1 MKALLKTILPL
12 PLLNALRDWQGQI
25 MLNGIERQ
33 PMDPSRLRS
42 AANLHVNSI
51 FADPSIEQS
60 WQADHETLSAAIGA
74 KNLMGGVNP
83 GDRKAIYFLIAGLQ
97 PKKIL
102 EVGTHI
108 AASSFYI
115 AAASAR
121 NSGHLTTVD
130 IADVNNA
137 PDAPW
142 REAGYQMSPADY
154 AEKLN
159 FDDRIQFVQSP
170 AVDYMLKTNDRF
182 DFIFLDGDHAP
193 DAVYREVSAALN
205 ILAPGGVILL
215 HDYYPYAK
223 PLWQDGNIISGPFRA
238 LKRITNEN
246 NALKVMPL
254 GDLPWPTKQGSNKTS
269 LALVLRAK

>member
-1 MKALLKTILPL
+1 
-12 PLLNALRDWQGQI
+12 
-25 MLNGIERQ
+25 
-33 PMDPSRLRS
+33 
-42 AANLHVNSI
+42 V
-51 FADPSIEQS
+51 
-60 WQADHETLSAAIGA
+60 
-74 KNLMGGVNP
+74 
-83 GDRKAIYFLIAGLQ
+83 
-97 PKKIL
+97 
-102 EVGTHI
+102 
-108 AASSFYI
+108 AASS
-115 AAASAR
+115 R
-121 NSGHLTTVD
+121 KNGHLTTVD

-159 FDDRIQFVQSP
+159 FDDRIKFIQSP

-205 ILAPGGVILL
+205 ILSPGGVILL
-215 HDYYPYAK
+215 HDYYPDAK

-246 NALKVMPL
+246 KALQVVPL
-254 GDLPWPTKQGSNKTS
+254 GDLPWPTKQGSHKTS
-269 LALVLRAK
+269 LAIITKA

>member
-1 MKALLKTILPL
+1 MKTLLKTFLPL
-12 PLLNALRDWQGQI
+12 PIINALRDWQGQM

-33 PMDPSRLRS
+33 PMDPARLKS
-42 AANLHVNSI
+42 ASNLHVNSI
-51 FADPSIEQS
+51 FADPAIEQS
-60 WQADHETLSAAIGA
+60 WQADHEKLSAAIGA

-83 GDRKAIYFLIAGLQ
+83 GDRQAIYFLIAGLQ

-115 AAASAR
+115 VAASAR
-121 NSGHLTTVD
+121 NNGHLTTVD

-215 HDYYPYAK
+215 HDYYPDAK

-246 NALKVMPL
+246 PALQVMPL
-254 GDLPWPTKQGSNKTS
+254 GDLPWPTKQGSHKTS
-269 LALVLRAK
+269 LAIITKA